1 MQKIPMTRE
10 GYIKIESELN
20 SLRTNELKEY
30 LQNLTDAR
38 EKGDLSENSEY
49 ETAKQSLDDLNI
61 KMSKLSSLLS
71 NSYIVDTIVDNGTV
85 QLLTWVKFKDV
96 KTKKETEYK
105 IVPEYEINLKEGK
118 ISPLSPIGKALM
130 EKKPGDIISVDVP
143 SGSVELEIISVR
155 LK

>member
-1 MQKIPMTRE
+1 MTRE

>member
-118 ISPLSPIGKALM
+118 ISPLSPIGKAIIK
-130 EKKPGDIISVDVP
+130 KKPGDIISVDVP